1 MSKKWFVIHARS
13 GYEAKVKA
21 AIEEAVSREGI
32 EDLVGEIMIPTEQV
46 VELKGGKKRET
57 ERKFFPGYMLIKM
70 ELTEP
75 SWLLV
80 KNTRNVIGFIGGSS
94 GKPSPIT
101 QREVERIFARVQEGA
116 DKPKP
121 KVAFQPGEEVL
132 VIDGPFN
139 EFNGTVEG
147 LLGMKIWSCVSSN
160 SCRLIPG
167 VLGRRTMW
175 CPVEKFLSVCRL
187 PLTCNRWRWRMH
199 QLQPDAGALLMVQV
213 KLASFHR
220 SVSLFVVSAIALG

>member
-1 MSKKWFVIHARS
+1 MAEEKIEKKAAPKKAVSNKSSTKEVAVKKAPTKKVATKKVSTKEVAVKKTLAKKKWFVIHARS

-21 AIEEAVSREGI
+21 AIEEAISREGI
-32 EDLVGEIMIPTEQV
+32 EDLIGEIMIPTEQV
-46 VELKGGKKRET
+46 VELKGGKKKET

-80 KNTRNVIGFIGGSS
+80 KNTNNVIGFIGGSS
-94 GKPSPIT
+94 GKPSAIT
-101 QREVERIFARVQEGA
+101 QREVDRIFARVQEGA

-147 LLGMKIWSCVSSN
+147 VNYEKSLLTVEV
-160 SCRLIPG
+160 LIF
-167 VLGRRTMW
+167 GRTTAVELEFSQ
-175 CPVEKFLSVCRL
+175 VEK
-187 PLTCNRWRWRMH
+187 
-199 QLQPDAGALLMVQV
+199 A
-213 KLASFHR
+213 
-220 SVSLFVVSAIALG
+220 

>member
-1 MSKKWFVIHARS
+1 MSKNWFVIHARS
-13 GYEAKVKA
+13 GYEAKVKV
-21 AIEEAVSREGI
+21 AIEEAVTRAGI
-32 EDLVGEIMIPTEQV
+32 EDLVDEILIPTEQV
-46 VELKGGKKRET
+46 VELKGGKKKET

-80 KNTRNVIGFIGGSS
+80 KNTNNVIGFIGGSS

-101 QREVERIFARVQEGA
+101 QREVDRIFARVQEGT

-132 VIDGPFN
+132 VIEGPFN

-147 LLGMKIWSCVSSN
+147 VNYEKSLLTVEV
-160 SCRLIPG
+160 LIF
-167 VLGRRTMW
+167 GRTTAVELEFSQ
-175 CPVEKFLSVCRL
+175 VEK
-187 PLTCNRWRWRMH
+187 T
-199 QLQPDAGALLMVQV
+199 
-213 KLASFHR
+213 
-220 SVSLFVVSAIALG
+220 

>member
-1 MSKKWFVIHARS
+1 MSKAEEKIEKKAPAKKVATKKVSTKEVTAKKAPAKKKWFVIHARS
-13 GYEAKVKA
+13 GYEAKVKV

-32 EDLVGEIMIPTEQV
+32 EDLIGEIMIPTEQV
-46 VELKGGKKRET
+46 VELKGGKKKET

-80 KNTRNVIGFIGGSS
+80 KNTNNVIGFIGGSS
-94 GKPSPIT
+94 GKPSAIT
-101 QREVERIFARVQEGA
+101 QREVDRIFARVKEGA

-147 LLGMKIWSCVSSN
+147 VNYEKSLLTVEV
-160 SCRLIPG
+160 LIF
-167 VLGRRTMW
+167 GRTTAVELEFVQ
-175 CPVEKFLSVCRL
+175 VEK
-187 PLTCNRWRWRMH
+187 T
-199 QLQPDAGALLMVQV
+199 
-213 KLASFHR
+213 
-220 SVSLFVVSAIALG
+220 

>member
-1 MSKKWFVIHARS
+1 MSTAEEKIEKKAPAKKVATKKVSTKEAAVKKAPDKKKWFVIHARS
-13 GYEAKVKA
+13 GYEAKVKV

-32 EDLVGEIMIPTEQV
+32 EDLIGEIMIPTEQV
-46 VELKGGKKRET
+46 VELKGGKKKET

-80 KNTRNVIGFIGGSS
+80 KNTNNVIGFIGGSS

-101 QREVERIFARVQEGA
+101 QREVDRIFARVQEGV

-132 VIDGPFN
+132 VISGPFN
-139 EFNGTVEG
+139 EFNGSVESVNYAKSLLTVE
-147 LLGMKIWSCVSSN
+147 V
-160 SCRLIPG
+160 LIF
-167 VLGRRTMW
+167 GRTTAVELEFAQ
-175 CPVEKFLSVCRL
+175 VEK
-187 PLTCNRWRWRMH
+187 T
-199 QLQPDAGALLMVQV
+199 
-213 KLASFHR
+213 
-220 SVSLFVVSAIALG
+220 

>member
-1 MSKKWFVIHARS
+1 MSITEEKIEKKAPTKKAATKKVSTKEVAVKKAPTKKWFVIHARS

-46 VELKGGKKRET
+46 VELKGGKKKET

-80 KNTRNVIGFIGGSS
+80 KNTNNVIGFIGGSS

-101 QREVERIFARVQEGA
+101 QREVDRIFARVQEGV

-139 EFNGTVEG
+139 EFNGTVESVNYEKS
-147 LLGMKIWSCVSSN
+147 LLTVEV
-160 SCRLIPG
+160 LIF
-167 VLGRRTMW
+167 GRTTAVELEFVQ
-175 CPVEKFLSVCRL
+175 VEK
-187 PLTCNRWRWRMH
+187 T
-199 QLQPDAGALLMVQV
+199 
-213 KLASFHR
+213 
-220 SVSLFVVSAIALG
+220 

>member
-1 MSKKWFVIHARS
+1 MSITEEKIEKKETAKKVATKKVSTKEVVVKKAPTKKKWFVIHARS

-32 EDLVGEIMIPTEQV
+32 EDLVGDIMIPTEQV
-46 VELKGGKKRET
+46 VELKGGKKKET

-80 KNTRNVIGFIGGSS
+80 KNTNNVIGFIGGSS

-101 QREVERIFARVQEGA
+101 QREVARIFARVQAVA

-147 LLGMKIWSCVSSN
+147 VNYEKNLLTVEV
-160 SCRLIPG
+160 LIF
-167 VLGRRTMW
+167 GRTTAVELEFVQ
-175 CPVEKFLSVCRL
+175 VEK
-187 PLTCNRWRWRMH
+187 T
-199 QLQPDAGALLMVQV
+199 
-213 KLASFHR
+213 
-220 SVSLFVVSAIALG
+220 

>member
-32 EDLVGEIMIPTEQV
+32 EDLIGEIMIPTEQV
-46 VELKGGKKRET
+46 VELKGGKKKET

-70 ELTEP
+70 KLTEP

-80 KNTRNVIGFIGGSS
+80 KNTNNVIGFIGGSS

-101 QREVERIFARVQEGA
+101 QNEVDRIFARVQEGT

-139 EFNGTVEG
+139 EFNGIVEGVDYEKSLLTVE
-147 LLGMKIWSCVSSN
+147 V
-160 SCRLIPG
+160 LIF
-167 VLGRRTMW
+167 GRTTAVELEFVQ
-175 CPVEKFLSVCRL
+175 VEK
-187 PLTCNRWRWRMH
+187 T
-199 QLQPDAGALLMVQV
+199 
-213 KLASFHR
+213 
-220 SVSLFVVSAIALG
+220 

>member
-1 MSKKWFVIHARS
+1 MAEEKIEKKAAPKKADTAKSSTKKVALKKTTTKKVATKKVSTKEVTVKKAPAKKKWFVIHARS
-13 GYEAKVKA
+13 GYEAKVKV

-32 EDLVGEIMIPTEQV
+32 EDLIGEIMIPTEQV
-46 VELKGGKKRET
+46 VELKGGKKKET

-80 KNTRNVIGFIGGSS
+80 KNTNNVIGFIGGSS

-101 QREVERIFARVQEGA
+101 QREVDRIFARVQEGA

-132 VIDGPFN
+132 VISGPFN
-139 EFNGTVEG
+139 EFNGTVESVNYEKS
-147 LLGMKIWSCVSSN
+147 LLTVEV
-160 SCRLIPG
+160 LIF
-167 VLGRRTMW
+167 GRTTAVELEFTQ
-175 CPVEKFLSVCRL
+175 VEK
-187 PLTCNRWRWRMH
+187 T
-199 QLQPDAGALLMVQV
+199 
-213 KLASFHR
+213 
-220 SVSLFVVSAIALG
+220 

>member
-21 AIEEAVSREGI
+21 AIEEATSREGI
-32 EDLVGEIMIPTEQV
+32 EDLIGDIMIPTEQV
-46 VELKGGKKRET
+46 VELKGGKKKET
-57 ERKFFPGYMLIKM
+57 ERKFFPGYMLIQM

-80 KNTRNVIGFIGGSS
+80 KNTNNVIGFIGGSS
-94 GKPSPIT
+94 GKPSPIS
-101 QREVERIFARVQEGA
+101 QSEVDRIFARVQEGT

-139 EFNGTVEG
+139 EFNGIVEGVDYEKSLLTVE
-147 LLGMKIWSCVSSN
+147 V
-160 SCRLIPG
+160 LIF
-167 VLGRRTMW
+167 GRTTAVELEFVQ
-175 CPVEKFLSVCRL
+175 VEK
-187 PLTCNRWRWRMH
+187 T
-199 QLQPDAGALLMVQV
+199 
-213 KLASFHR
+213 
-220 SVSLFVVSAIALG
+220 

>member
-1 MSKKWFVIHARS
+1 MSKNWFVIHARS
-13 GYEAKVKA
+13 GYEAKVKI

-32 EDLVGEIMIPTEQV
+32 EDLVDEILIPTEQV
-46 VELKGGKKRET
+46 VELKAGKKKET

-80 KNTRNVIGFIGGSS
+80 KNTNNVIGFIGGSS

-101 QREVERIFARVQEGA
+101 QREVDRIFARVQEGT

-132 VIDGPFN
+132 VTDGPFN
-139 EFNGTVEG
+139 EFNGPVGSVNYEKSLLTVE
-147 LLGMKIWSCVSSN
+147 V
-160 SCRLIPG
+160 LIF
-167 VLGRRTMW
+167 GRTTAVELEFSQ
-175 CPVEKFLSVCRL
+175 VEK
-187 PLTCNRWRWRMH
+187 T
-199 QLQPDAGALLMVQV
+199 
-213 KLASFHR
+213 
-220 SVSLFVVSAIALG
+220 

>member
-13 GYEAKVKA
+13 GYEVKVKA
-21 AIEEAVSREGI
+21 AIEEACSREGI
-32 EDLVGEIMIPTEQV
+32 EDLIGEIMIPTEQV
-46 VELKGGKKRET
+46 VELKGGKKQET

-80 KNTRNVIGFIGGSS
+80 KNTNNVIGFIGGSS

-101 QREVERIFARVQEGA
+101 QSEVEKIFARVQEGA

-147 LLGMKIWSCVSSN
+147 VDYEKSLLTVEV
-160 SCRLIPG
+160 LIF
-167 VLGRRTMW
+167 GRTTAVELEFTQ
-175 CPVEKFLSVCRL
+175 VEK
-187 PLTCNRWRWRMH
+187 T
-199 QLQPDAGALLMVQV
+199 
-213 KLASFHR
+213 
-220 SVSLFVVSAIALG
+220 

>member
-1 MSKKWFVIHARS
+1 MSITEEKIEKKAPTKKVATKKVSTKEVAVKKAPTKKWFVIHARS

-46 VELKGGKKRET
+46 VELKGGKKKET
-57 ERKFFPGYMLIKM
+57 ERKFFPGYMLINM

-80 KNTRNVIGFIGGSS
+80 KNTNNVIGFIGGSS

-101 QREVERIFARVQEGA
+101 QREVDRIFARVQEGA

-147 LLGMKIWSCVSSN
+147 VNYEKSLLTVEV
-160 SCRLIPG
+160 LIF
-167 VLGRRTMW
+167 GRTTAVELEFSQ
-175 CPVEKFLSVCRL
+175 VEK
-187 PLTCNRWRWRMH
+187 
-199 QLQPDAGALLMVQV
+199 A
-213 KLASFHR
+213 
-220 SVSLFVVSAIALG
+220 

>member
-1 MSKKWFVIHARS
+1 MSMVEEKIEKKAPAKKVATKKVSTKEAAVKKAPAKKVATKKVSTKEAAVKKAPDKKKWFVIHARS
-13 GYEAKVKA
+13 GYEAKVKV

-32 EDLVGEIMIPTEQV
+32 DDLISEIMIPTEQV
-46 VELKGGKKRET
+46 VELKGGKKKET

-80 KNTRNVIGFIGGSS
+80 KNTNNVIGFIGGSS

-101 QREVERIFARVQEGA
+101 QREVDRIFARVQEGV

-132 VIDGPFN
+132 VISGPFN
-139 EFNGTVEG
+139 EFNGSVESVNYEKSLLTVE
-147 LLGMKIWSCVSSN
+147 V
-160 SCRLIPG
+160 LIF
-167 VLGRRTMW
+167 GRTTAVELEFTQ
-175 CPVEKFLSVCRL
+175 VEK
-187 PLTCNRWRWRMH
+187 T
-199 QLQPDAGALLMVQV
+199 
-213 KLASFHR
+213 
-220 SVSLFVVSAIALG
+220 

>member
-32 EDLVGEIMIPTEQV
+32 EDLIGEIMIPTEQV
-46 VELKGGKKRET
+46 VELKGGKKKET

-70 ELTEP
+70 KLTEP

-80 KNTRNVIGFIGGSS
+80 KNTNNVIGFIGGSS

-101 QREVERIFARVQEGA
+101 QNEVDRIFARVQEGT

-132 VIDGPFN
+132 VIDGPFK
-139 EFNGTVEG
+139 EFNGIVEGVDYEKSLLTVE
-147 LLGMKIWSCVSSN
+147 V
-160 SCRLIPG
+160 LIF
-167 VLGRRTMW
+167 GRTTA
-175 CPVEKFLSVCRL
+175 VELEF
-187 PLTCNRWRWRMH
+187 
-199 QLQPDAGALLMVQV
+199 VQV
-213 KLASFHR
+213 E
-220 SVSLFVVSAIALG
+220 IT

>member
-46 VELKGGKKRET
+46 VELKGGKKKET

-80 KNTRNVIGFIGGSS
+80 KNTNNVIGFIGGSS

-101 QREVERIFARVQEGA
+101 QREVDRIFARVQEGT
-116 DKPKP
+116 DKPRP
-121 KVAFQPGEEVL
+121 KIAFQPGEEVL

-147 LLGMKIWSCVSSN
+147 VNYEKSLLTVEV
-160 SCRLIPG
+160 LIF
-167 VLGRRTMW
+167 GRTTAVELEFAQ
-175 CPVEKFLSVCRL
+175 VEK
-187 PLTCNRWRWRMH
+187 T
-199 QLQPDAGALLMVQV
+199 
-213 KLASFHR
+213 
-220 SVSLFVVSAIALG
+220 

>member
-32 EDLVGEIMIPTEQV
+32 EDLIGEIMIPTEQV
-46 VELKGGKKRET
+46 VELKGGKKKKT
-57 ERKFFPGYMLIKM
+57 DRKFFPGYMLIKM

-75 SWLLV
+75 SWLLI
-80 KNTRNVIGFIGGSS
+80 KNTNNVIGFIGGSS
-94 GKPSPIT
+94 GKPSPVS
-101 QREVERIFARVQEGA
+101 QREVDRIFARVQEGE

-147 LLGMKIWSCVSSN
+147 VDYEKSLLTVEV
-160 SCRLIPG
+160 LIF
-167 VLGRRTMW
+167 GRTTAVELEFVQ
-175 CPVEKFLSVCRL
+175 VEK
-187 PLTCNRWRWRMH
+187 T
-199 QLQPDAGALLMVQV
+199 
-213 KLASFHR
+213 
-220 SVSLFVVSAIALG
+220 

>member
-1 MSKKWFVIHARS
+1 MSITEEKIEKKAPAKKVATKKASTKEVAVKKAPAKKVATKKASTKEVAVKKAPTKKKWFVIHARS
-13 GYEAKVKA
+13 GYEAKVKV

-32 EDLVGEIMIPTEQV
+32 EDLIGEIMIPTEQV
-46 VELKGGKKRET
+46 VELKGGKKKET

-80 KNTRNVIGFIGGSS
+80 KNTNNVIGFIGGSS

-101 QREVERIFARVQEGA
+101 QREVDRIFARVQEGV

-132 VIDGPFN
+132 VISGPFN
-139 EFNGTVEG
+139 EFNGSVESVNYEKSLLTVE
-147 LLGMKIWSCVSSN
+147 V
-160 SCRLIPG
+160 LIF
-167 VLGRRTMW
+167 GRTTAVELEFTQ
-175 CPVEKFLSVCRL
+175 VEK
-187 PLTCNRWRWRMH
+187 T
-199 QLQPDAGALLMVQV
+199 
-213 KLASFHR
+213 
-220 SVSLFVVSAIALG
+220 

>member
-21 AIEEAVSREGI
+21 AIEEAISREGI
-32 EDLVGEIMIPTEQV
+32 EDLIGEIMIPTEQV
-46 VELKGGKKRET
+46 VELKGGKKKET
-57 ERKFFPGYMLIKM
+57 ERKFFPGYMLIQM

-80 KNTRNVIGFIGGSS
+80 KNTNNVIGFIGGSS
-94 GKPSPIT
+94 GKPSPIS
-101 QREVERIFARVQEGA
+101 QSEVDRIFARVQEGT

-139 EFNGTVEG
+139 EFNGIVEGVDYEKSLLTVE
-147 LLGMKIWSCVSSN
+147 V
-160 SCRLIPG
+160 LIF
-167 VLGRRTMW
+167 GRTTAVELEFVQ
-175 CPVEKFLSVCRL
+175 VEK
-187 PLTCNRWRWRMH
+187 T
-199 QLQPDAGALLMVQV
+199 
-213 KLASFHR
+213 
-220 SVSLFVVSAIALG
+220 

>member
-1 MSKKWFVIHARS
+1 MSTAEEKIEKKAPAKKVATKKVSTKEVAVKKASAKKKWFVIHARS
-13 GYEAKVKA
+13 GYEAKVKV

-32 EDLVGEIMIPTEQV
+32 EDLIGEIMIPTEQV
-46 VELKGGKKRET
+46 VELKGGKKKET

-80 KNTRNVIGFIGGSS
+80 KNTNNVIGFIGGSS

-101 QREVERIFARVQEGA
+101 QREVDRIFARVQEGV

-132 VIDGPFN
+132 VISGPFN
-139 EFNGTVEG
+139 EFNGSVESVNYEKSLLTVE
-147 LLGMKIWSCVSSN
+147 V
-160 SCRLIPG
+160 LIF
-167 VLGRRTMW
+167 GRTTAVELEFTQ
-175 CPVEKFLSVCRL
+175 VEK
-187 PLTCNRWRWRMH
+187 T
-199 QLQPDAGALLMVQV
+199 
-213 KLASFHR
+213 
-220 SVSLFVVSAIALG
+220 

>member
-1 MSKKWFVIHARS
+1 MSITEEKIEKKAPTKKAATKKVSTKEVAVKKAPTKKWFVIHARS

-46 VELKGGKKRET
+46 VELKGGKKKET
-57 ERKFFPGYMLIKM
+57 ERKFFPGYMLINM

-80 KNTRNVIGFIGGSS
+80 KNTNNVIGFIGGSS
-94 GKPSPIT
+94 GKPSSIT
-101 QREVERIFARVQEGA
+101 QREVDRIFARVQEGA

-147 LLGMKIWSCVSSN
+147 VNYEKSLLTVEV
-160 SCRLIPG
+160 LIF
-167 VLGRRTMW
+167 GRTTAVELEFAQ
-175 CPVEKFLSVCRL
+175 VEK
-187 PLTCNRWRWRMH
+187 T
-199 QLQPDAGALLMVQV
+199 
-213 KLASFHR
+213 
-220 SVSLFVVSAIALG
+220 